1 MKKGFV
7 YENWFLD
14 TRCLNHMTKHK
25 TWISNLDTSKTN
37 KIMLADD
44 NTMEVARV
52 GNIVTTKQSDEVL
65 VIENVLYVPG
75 MKCNLLSVGQSVE
88 KGFLVTMGEDILK
101 VYDSKKRLVLKSPL
115 SRNITFQTRMHLM
128 EN

>member
-1 MKKGFV
+1 
-7 YENWFLD
+7 
-14 TRCLNHMTKHK
+14 MTKHK